1 MFVTFQVKAL
11 ECEKNF
17 SLKTLFKA
25 RNDCE
30 RIVSDFEKMM
40 RHYSNIPA
48 AQAEVL
54 KGYQKWKTNIDTCT
68 QYIEQAKVVLFV
80 SFFRLKD

>member
-1 MFVTFQVKAL
+1 MKAL
-11 ECEKNF
+11 ECEKNY

-30 RIVSDFEKMM
+30 RIVTDFEKLM
-40 RHYSNIPA
+40 RVYSNSQA

-54 KGYQKWKTNIDTCT
+54 KGYRKWKTNIDTCT
-68 QYIEQAKVVLFV
+68 QYIEQAKVVFY
-80 SFFRLKD
+80 FI